1 MKDIQKNN
9 KGASEIVGA
18 LLLIAVVIVAVSGI
32 AVIVAQVQKNEMERQ
47 STIDAVEK
55 ENIKIMSIKPVL
67 NDTTDFLDAL
77 NITITNLNSVDSRIT
92 TIVINDKAALNYTS
106 ADPYDAQKINLY
118 SYTDRLT
125 VPAGKATVL
134 SINFST
140 NYDPPYNVSPRSPL
154 KVSVL
159 TENGNIFSKI
169 YQPPTPVIKT
179 SIETENLGVAERDL
193 LFLDGSDSFDDGS
206 VLSYVWRMYSFN
218 GTDYNP
224 TAQYSG
230 KKVKAAIN
238 QTNDVYLDLTVS
250 DDNDMLGVSEKVRIP
265 YDMNFNPAVRVNAS
279 KTSYNYSAESDPDT
293 TISVSVYD
301 VYGRPLENA
310 AVLFIGMLG
319 NVTVSPT
326 SDVTDATGLA
336 STTITGGAGTV
347 EIKVGKIEK
356 YVSVA

>member
-67 NDTTDFLDAL
+67 NDTTGYLDAL

-92 TIVINDKAALNYTS
+92 TVVINDKAALNYTS
-106 ADPYDAQKINLY
+106 ADAYDAQKINLY
-118 SYTDRLT
+118 SYTDRLN

-140 NYDPPYNVSPRSPL
+140 NYDPDPNASAQKPL

-193 LFLDGSDSFDDGS
+193 LVLDGSDSFDDGS
-206 VLSYVWRMYSFN
+206 VISYNWKMYSFN
-218 GTDYNP
+218 GADYNP

-265 YDMNFNPAVRVNAS
+265 YSMNFNPAVRVNAS
-279 KTSYNYSAESDPDT
+279 KPSYTGTET
-293 TISVSVYD
+293 MFVSVYD
-301 VYGRPLENA
+301 VNGRPLENVT
-310 AVLFIGMLG
+310 VLFIGMLG

-336 STTITGGAGTV
+336 ETSIMGGAGTV

-356 YVSVA
+356 YVSVV